1 MAELTLL
8 LAFLAGIISF
18 LAPCVLPLIPGYLAY
33 LAGASVHDENKRGII
48 FIHSICFVLGF
59 ALVFSLL
66 GVLLNTVLANIA
78 YTAQIWI
85 ARISGTLIILFG
97 LSLTGI
103 ISIPWFHSEHKIVVK
118 NIKPSYLRSVVFG
131 IAFGAGWTP
140 CVGPT
145 LGAILGL
152 ATAEPGSAFSL
163 LLAYS
168 LGLGVPFLVVGLLT
182 EKAARIIQ
190 QYSTGLNTLQ
200 KIFGAILIILGI
212 LVFTQR
218 MDLLINWNF
227 LNKLLLQ

>member
-1 MAELTLL
+1 MAEITIL
-8 LAFLAGIISF
+8 LAFFAGIVSF

-33 LAGASVHDENKRGII
+33 LAGASVHDEHKRGII
-48 FIHSICFVLGF
+48 FVHSICFVLGF
-59 ALVFSLL
+59 AIVFSLL

-97 LSLTGI
+97 LSLIGI
-103 ISIPWFHSEHKIVVK
+103 ISIPWFHSEHKIKVQ
-118 NIKPSYLRSVVFG
+118 NLNPSYFRSVIFG

-152 ATAEPGSAFSL
+152 ATAEPGSAFTL

-168 LGLGVPFLVVGLLT
+168 LGLGVPFLAVGLLT
-182 EKAARIIQ
+182 EQAARIIQ
-190 QYSTGLNTLQ
+190 QYSAGLNKLQ
-200 KIFGAILIILGI
+200 KLFGVILIFLGI

-218 MDLLINWNF
+218 MELLINWNF
-227 LNKLLLQ
+227 LNKLLLR